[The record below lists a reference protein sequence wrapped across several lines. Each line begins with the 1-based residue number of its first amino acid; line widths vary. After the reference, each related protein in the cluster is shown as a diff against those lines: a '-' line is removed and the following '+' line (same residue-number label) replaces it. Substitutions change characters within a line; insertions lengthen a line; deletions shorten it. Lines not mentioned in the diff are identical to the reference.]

1 MIDDKTANKRS
12 EALKKKLEE
21 IRLLEEEL
29 KSKNLAQKLG
39 LPYSDLK
46 TAAIDPEALSLLDEE
61 SARSGNIAIIFKN
74 DAKLIVAVLD
84 PNNITTQKIISELR
98 KKFDISLV
106 ITNPHS
112 LQKILERYRT
122 ISKAEIFKIGA
133 IEINEQELDQW
144 EKEIKNVSDIKNK
157 ISNLTT
163 TSLLEIIIAGALKV
177 KASDIH
183 LEPESTQARLRY
195 RLDGILHDI
204 TWLDLQSYTKITNRI
219 KVLSKMKLNI
229 HNVPQDGRITLHLK
243 SVDIEVRVSVLPS
256 EFGETTVMRLL
267 DPRNIKQ
274 KLEDLGIRNDL
285 LIKIKEVLKKPIG
298 AIFTTG
304 PTGSGKTTLLYAFI
318 NYLNDPETKIITI
331 EDPIEYHIS
340 GISQTQVDHKR
351 GYTFANGL
359 RAIVRQ
365 DPDIILVGEIRD
377 VETADIALQA
387 ALTGH
392 LVFSTIHTNNAAGTF
407 PRLIDLGIRPPVIAP
422 AINMAIAQRLLRK
435 LCDNCKK
442 IRKVTE
448 QELQKIK
455 KILTPVIGRVNLPNL
470 NENITIGEPGKC
482 EECNQ
487 VGYKG
492 RVGIFEALEM
502 TRNMEKLILT
512 SPTIS
517 NIQDLAI
524 EEGMITMQQDAYI
537 KLIEKITSLEEI
549 ERILGG

>member
-46 TAAIDPEALSLLDEE
+46 TATIDPEALSLLDEE

-112 LQKILERYRT
+112 LQRILERYRT

-455 KILTPVIGRVNLPNL
+455 KILTPVIGRVNLPSL

-517 NIQDLAI
+517 SIQDLAI

-549 ERILGG
+549 ERILGV